1 MQLTNYKY
9 IKNQKPKYYDGKDN
23 RPPLYQQGSI
33 QVPTQNQLNGFS
45 FNAPQFLGEPKGTLT
60 WDNMPDKYYN
70 TKGIISFNPPSET
83 VGLRYQQNLLGPY
96 LPFDDKIQMPNSNQ
110 LTNSIAEPEH
120 LEANPDLKGRYLND
134 KDGGNNNTS
143 SWDPTSALMSTAN
156 FVGDVFSA
164 YNRPVANA
172 SELASQAG
180 TSYGNVGGIQ
190 YQRQNA
196 VDVDQAV
203 QNAKEQGNQGTMS
216 TAIGG
221 LSAGATIGSIGGP
234 LGAGIGAVVGGVGG
248 LLFGNNAKR
257 RAMKRAQ
264 RQAELAQRMA
274 VNTNIFNRAQAQSD
288 LMKQQYMQRYGNTQG
303 GILYANNGKD
313 IPMYNSGKDK
323 VWSPDGYVSGAHN
336 SYVGKGEVIANFNS
350 GKASVITKGKI
361 GVDNQKSSV
370 SENDDNV
377 ILGNDMDFITGKTFA
392 EQGRPYA
399 DRLHFINQ
407 SEKKVGRYGKLSSL
421 SKSTQDLY
429 NKQIGSTKQQLLDGL
444 KDISDRQAEQHNYE
458 NNMKQYAHFA
468 NGKSSAFYNKWL
480 PYMQMAVPS
489 ITGIADGISRYIN
502 ANKQNIENSDTYYRN
517 PYAQRALQGFA
528 GLRYDVDPELR
539 QYANQQAYNK
549 YAIDQQGGLTA
560 GQKYIAKNSL
570 YNDYMNNVAKLYA
583 NANNI
588 NNQYKAQYYDQ
599 LMKAGEAERS
609 ALTSARRYDA
619 DIYAKARAAQLNMAN
634 QARRDAL
641 ENLYRMDKRFADY
654 KMWKDTN
661 SIYEQDMSNK
671 KQDVQNNFE
680 IAKQNA
686 ESNERIARILNKSNN
701 VVANPTFAGFMP
713 YQPLASKLNFKYFG

>member
-9 IKNQKPKYYDGKDN
+9 IKNQKPKYDDGLDWNNWYKD
-23 RPPLYQQGSI
+23 
-33 QVPTQNQLNGFS
+33 
-45 FNAPQFLGEPKGTLT
+45 
-60 WDNMPDKYYN
+60 
-70 TKGIISFNPPSET
+70 TKGIISFNQPS
-83 VGLRYQQNLLGPY
+83 GNKYLRYNNVPGPEY
-96 LPFDDKIQMPNSNQ
+96 GIHDNIQTASSNQ
-110 LTNSIAEPEH
+110 LNNMINKPEH
-120 LEANPDLKGRYLND
+120 LEIKPGSEN
-134 KDGGNNNTS
+134 GGAAEGTSSTGS

-180 TSYGNVGGIQ
+180 TSYGNVGGVQ

-216 TAIGG
+216 TAMSG
-221 LSAGATIGSIGGP
+221 LSAGAAIGSIGGP
-234 LGAGIGAVVGGVGG
+234 LGAGIGAVVGGLGG
-248 LLFGNNAKR
+248 FLFGNSAKR
-257 RAMKRAQ
+257 RAMKRAR

-274 VNTNIFNRAQAQSD
+274 TNTNIFNRAQAQSD
-288 LMKQQYMQRYGNTQG
+288 LMGQQYMQKYGNTQG
-303 GILYANNGKD
+303 GILYANKGKD
-313 IPMYNSGKDK
+313 MPMYNSGKDK
-323 VWSPDGYVSGAHN
+323 VWSPDGYVSGLHN

-350 GKASVITKGKI
+350 GKASVITKGKV

-370 SENDDNV
+370 SENDNNV
-377 ILGNDMDFITGKTFA
+377 ILGNDVDFTTGRTFA

-399 DRLHFINQ
+399 DKLHFINQ
-407 SEKKVGRYGKLSSL
+407 SEKKVGKYGKLSSL
-421 SKSTQDLY
+421 SKSTQNLY
-429 NKQIGSTKQQLLDGL
+429 NKQISSTKQQLLDGL

-458 NNMKQYAHFA
+458 NDMRQYAHFA
-468 NGKSSAFYNKWL
+468 SGKWL
-480 PYMQMAVPS
+480 PYMQMAMPS
-489 ITGIADGISRYIN
+489 ITGIADGIGRYIS

-517 PYAQRALQGFA
+517 PYAQRALQGLA

-634 QARRDAL
+634 QARKDAL

-661 SIYEQDMSNK
+661 RIYEQDMTNK
-671 KQDVQNNFE
+671 KQDVQNSLN
-680 IAKQNA
+680 IARETA
-686 ESNERIARILNKSNN
+686 ASNERIARMMNNSNR
-701 VVANPTFAGFMP
+701 VVTSPMFYGFTP
-713 YQPLASKLNFKYFG
+713 NSLYNSLDFNYKKFKQ

>member
-9 IKNQKPKYYDGKDN
+9 IKNQKPKYEHGEDLWNKWYDD
-23 RPPLYQQGSI
+23 
-33 QVPTQNQLNGFS
+33 
-45 FNAPQFLGEPKGTLT
+45 
-60 WDNMPDKYYN
+60 
-70 TKGIISFNPPSET
+70 TKGIISFNQPS
-83 VGLRYQQNLLGPY
+83 GNKYLRYNNVPGPEY
-96 LPFDDKIQMPNSNQ
+96 GIHDNIQMPSSSQ
-110 LTNSIAEPEH
+110 LNGIVFNKPEH
-120 LEANPDLKGRYLND
+120 FEIKPGSENGGAAKGTSST
-134 KDGGNNNTS
+134 GS

-180 TSYGNVGGIQ
+180 TSYGNVGGVQ

-221 LSAGATIGSIGGP
+221 LSAGAAIGSIGGP
-234 LGAGIGAVVGGVGG
+234 LGAGIGAVVGGLGG
-248 LLFGNNAKR
+248 LLFGNSAKR

-274 VNTNIFNRAQAQSD
+274 TNTNIFNRAQAQSD
-288 LMKQQYMQRYGNTQG
+288 LMGQQYMQKYGNTQG
-303 GILYANNGKD
+303 GILYANKGKD
-313 IPMYNSGKDK
+313 MPMYNSGKDK
-323 VWSPDGYVSGAHN
+323 VWSPDGYVSGLHN

-350 GKASVITKGKI
+350 GKASVITKGKV

-370 SENDDNV
+370 SENDDNI
-377 ILGNDMDFITGKTFA
+377 ILGNDVDFTTGRTFA

-399 DRLHFINQ
+399 DKLHFINQ
-407 SEKKVGRYGKLSSL
+407 SEKKVGKYGKLSSL
-421 SKSTQDLY
+421 SKNTQNLY
-429 NKQIGSTKQQLLDGL
+429 KKQISSTKQQLLDGL

-458 NNMKQYAHFA
+458 NDMRQYAHFA
-468 NGKSSAFYNKWL
+468 SGKWL
-480 PYMQMAVPS
+480 PYMQMAMPS
-489 ITGIADGISRYIN
+489 ITGIADGIGRYIS

-517 PYAQRALQGFA
+517 PYAQRALQGLA

-609 ALTSARRYDA
+609 ALTAARRYDA

-634 QARRDAL
+634 QARKDAL

-661 SIYEQDMSNK
+661 RIYEQDMTNK
-671 KQDVQNNFE
+671 KQDVQNSLN
-680 IAKQNA
+680 IARETA
-686 ESNERIARILNKSNN
+686 ASNERIARMMNNSNR
-701 VVANPTFAGFMP
+701 VVTNPMFYGFTP
-713 YQPLASKLNFKYFG
+713 SSLYDSLNFNYFKKQ

>member
-9 IKNQKPKYYDGKDN
+9 IKNQKPKYGDGK
-23 RPPLYQQGSI
+23 
-33 QVPTQNQLNGFS
+33 
-45 FNAPQFLGEPKGTLT
+45 
-60 WDNMPDKYYN
+60 WDWNDWYDD
-70 TKGIISFNPPSET
+70 TKGIISFNQPGENKPLIYDN
-83 VGLRYQQNLLGPY
+83 VPGLEGVIRS
-96 LPFDDKIQMPNSNQ
+96 DIQTTSQNQ
-110 LTNSIAEPEH
+110 LNGLIINKPEH
-120 LEANPDLKGRYLND
+120 FETKPGSGNGGAAKGTSST
-134 KDGGNNNTS
+134 GS

-180 TSYGNVGGIQ
+180 TSYGNIGGVQ

-221 LSAGATIGSIGGP
+221 LSAGAAIGSIGGP
-234 LGAGIGAVVGGVGG
+234 LGAGIGAVVGGLGG
-248 LLFGNNAKR
+248 LLFGNSAKR

-274 VNTNIFNRAQAQSD
+274 TNTNIFNRAQAQSD
-288 LMKQQYMQRYGNTQG
+288 LMGQQYMQKYGNTQG
-303 GILYANNGKD
+303 GILYANKGKD
-313 IPMYNSGKDK
+313 MPMYNSGKDK
-323 VWSPDGYVSGAHN
+323 VWSPDGYVSGLHN

-350 GKASVITKGKI
+350 GKASVITKGKV

-370 SENDDNV
+370 SENDDNI
-377 ILGNDMDFITGKTFA
+377 ILGNDVDFTTGRTFA

-399 DRLHFINQ
+399 DKLHFINQ
-407 SEKKVGRYGKLSSL
+407 SEKKVGKYGKLSSL
-421 SKSTQDLY
+421 SKNTQNLY
-429 NKQIGSTKQQLLDGL
+429 KKQISSTKQQLLDGL

-458 NNMKQYAHFA
+458 NDMRQYAHFA
-468 NGKSSAFYNKWL
+468 SGKWL
-480 PYMQMAVPS
+480 PYMQMAMPS
-489 ITGIADGISRYIN
+489 ITGIADGIGRYIS

-517 PYAQRALQGFA
+517 PYAQRALQGLA

-609 ALTSARRYDA
+609 ALTAARRYDA

-634 QARRDAL
+634 QARKDAL

-661 SIYEQDMSNK
+661 RIYEQDMTNK
-671 KQDVQNNFE
+671 KQDVQNSLN
-680 IAKQNA
+680 IARETA
-686 ESNERIARILNKSNN
+686 ASNERIARMMNNSNR
-701 VVANPTFAGFMP
+701 VVTNPMFYRFAPNSLYNSLDFN
-713 YQPLASKLNFKYFG
+713 YKKFKQ

>member
-9 IKNQKPKYYDGKDN
+9 IKNQKPKYEHGEDLWNKWYDD
-23 RPPLYQQGSI
+23 
-33 QVPTQNQLNGFS
+33 
-45 FNAPQFLGEPKGTLT
+45 
-60 WDNMPDKYYN
+60 
-70 TKGIISFNPPSET
+70 TKGIISFNQPS
-83 VGLRYQQNLLGPY
+83 GNKYLRYNNVPGPEY
-96 LPFDDKIQMPNSNQ
+96 GIHDNIQMPSSSQ
-110 LTNSIAEPEH
+110 LNSIVFNKPEH
-120 LEANPDLKGRYLND
+120 FEIKPGSGNGGAAKGTSST
-134 KDGGNNNTS
+134 GS

-180 TSYGNVGGIQ
+180 TSYGNIGGVQ

-216 TAIGG
+216 TAISG
-221 LSAGATIGSIGGP
+221 LSAGAAIGSIGGP
-234 LGAGIGAVVGGVGG
+234 LGAGIGAVVGGLGG
-248 LLFGNNAKR
+248 FLFGNSAKR

-274 VNTNIFNRAQAQSD
+274 TNTNIFNRAQAQSD
-288 LMKQQYMQRYGNTQG
+288 LMGQQYMQKYGNTQG
-303 GILYANNGKD
+303 GILYANKGKD
-313 IPMYNSGKDK
+313 MPMYNSGKDK
-323 VWSPDGYVSGAHN
+323 VWSPDGYVSGLHN

-350 GKASVITKGKI
+350 GKASVITKGKV

-370 SENDDNV
+370 SENDDNI
-377 ILGNDMDFITGKTFA
+377 ILGNDVDFTTGRTFA

-399 DRLHFINQ
+399 DKLHFINQ
-407 SEKKVGRYGKLSSL
+407 SEKKVGKYGKLSSL
-421 SKSTQDLY
+421 SKNTQNLY
-429 NKQIGSTKQQLLDGL
+429 KKQISSTKQQLLDGL

-458 NNMKQYAHFA
+458 NDMRQYAHFA
-468 NGKSSAFYNKWL
+468 SGKWL
-480 PYMQMAVPS
+480 PYMQMAMPS
-489 ITGIADGISRYIN
+489 ITGIADGIGRYIS

-517 PYAQRALQGFA
+517 PYAQRALQGLA

-609 ALTSARRYDA
+609 ALTAARRYDA

-634 QARRDAL
+634 QARKDAL

-661 SIYEQDMSNK
+661 RIYEQDMTNK
-671 KQDVQNNFE
+671 KQDVQNSLN
-680 IAKQNA
+680 IARETA
-686 ESNERIARILNKSNN
+686 ASNERIARMMNNSNR
-701 VVANPTFAGFMP
+701 VVTNPMFYGFTPSSLMIR
-713 YQPLASKLNFKYFG
+713 

>member
-9 IKNQKPKYYDGKDN
+9 IKNQKPKYDNGEDN

-33 QVPTQNQLNGFS
+33 QVPTQNQLNGLS

-60 WDNMPDKYYN
+60 WDNMPSKYYN
-70 TKGIISFNPPSET
+70 TKGIISFNQPSGNK
-83 VGLRYQQNLLGPY
+83 GLRFEDVPGPEY
-96 LPFDDKIQMPNSNQ
+96 GIHDNIQMPSSSQ
-110 LTNSIAEPEH
+110 LNGIVFNKPEH
-120 LEANPDLKGRYLND
+120 FEIKPGSGNGGASKGTSST
-134 KDGGNNNTS
+134 GS

-180 TSYGNVGGIQ
+180 TSYGNIGGVQ

-221 LSAGATIGSIGGP
+221 LSAGAAIGSIGGP
-234 LGAGIGAVVGGVGG
+234 LGAGIGAVVGGLGG
-248 LLFGNNAKR
+248 LLFGNSAKR

-274 VNTNIFNRAQAQSD
+274 TNTNIFNRAQAQSD
-288 LMKQQYMQRYGNTQG
+288 LMGQQYMQKYRNTQG
-303 GILYANNGKD
+303 GILYANKGKD
-313 IPMYNSGKDK
+313 MPMYNSGKDK
-323 VWSPDGYVSGAHN
+323 VWSPDGYVSGLHN

-350 GKASVITKGKI
+350 GKASVITKGKV

-370 SENDDNV
+370 SENDDNI
-377 ILGNDMDFITGKTFA
+377 ILGNDVDFTTGRTFA

-399 DRLHFINQ
+399 DKLHFINQ
-407 SEKKVGRYGKLSSL
+407 SEKKVGKYGKLSSL
-421 SKSTQDLY
+421 SKNTQNLY
-429 NKQIGSTKQQLLDGL
+429 NKQISSTKQQLLDGL

-458 NNMKQYAHFA
+458 NDMRQYAHFA
-468 NGKSSAFYNKWL
+468 SGKWL
-480 PYMQMAVPS
+480 PYMQMAMPS
-489 ITGIADGISRYIN
+489 ITGIADGIGRYIS

-517 PYAQRALQGFA
+517 PYAQRALQGLA

-609 ALTSARRYDA
+609 ALTAARRYDA

-634 QARRDAL
+634 QARKDAL

-661 SIYEQDMSNK
+661 RIYEQDMTNK
-671 KQDVQNNFE
+671 KQDVQNSLN
-680 IAKQNA
+680 IARETA
-686 ESNERIARILNKSNN
+686 ASNERIARMMNNSNR
-701 VVANPTFAGFMP
+701 VVTNPMFYGFIP
-713 YQPLASKLNFKYFG
+713 NSLYNSLDFNYKKFKQ

>member
-9 IKNQKPKYYDGKDN
+9 IKNQKPKYGDGK
-23 RPPLYQQGSI
+23 
-33 QVPTQNQLNGFS
+33 
-45 FNAPQFLGEPKGTLT
+45 
-60 WDNMPDKYYN
+60 WDWNDWYDD
-70 TKGIISFNPPSET
+70 TKGIISFNQPGENKPLIYDN
-83 VGLRYQQNLLGPY
+83 VPGLEGVIRS
-96 LPFDDKIQMPNSNQ
+96 DIQTTSQNQ
-110 LTNSIAEPEH
+110 LNGLIINKPEH
-120 LEANPDLKGRYLND
+120 LEIKPGSGNGGAAKGTSST
-134 KDGGNNNTS
+134 GS

-180 TSYGNVGGIQ
+180 TSYGNVGGVQ

-216 TAIGG
+216 TAISG
-221 LSAGATIGSIGGP
+221 LSAGAAIGSIGGP
-234 LGAGIGAVVGGVGG
+234 LGAGIGAVVGGLGG
-248 LLFGNNAKR
+248 LLFGNSAKR

-274 VNTNIFNRAQAQSD
+274 TNTNIFNRAQAQSD
-288 LMKQQYMQRYGNTQG
+288 LMGQQYMQKYGNTQG
-303 GILYANNGKD
+303 GILYANKGKD
-313 IPMYNSGKDK
+313 MPMYNSGKDK
-323 VWSPDGYVSGAHN
+323 VWSPDGYVSGLHN

-350 GKASVITKGKI
+350 GKASVITKGKV

-370 SENDDNV
+370 SENDDNI
-377 ILGNDMDFITGKTFA
+377 ILGNDVDFTTGRTFA

-399 DRLHFINQ
+399 DKLHFINQ
-407 SEKKVGRYGKLSSL
+407 SEKKVGKYGKLSSL
-421 SKSTQDLY
+421 SKNTQNLY
-429 NKQIGSTKQQLLDGL
+429 NKQISSTKQQLLDGL

-458 NNMKQYAHFA
+458 NDMRQYAHFA
-468 NGKSSAFYNKWL
+468 SGKWL
-480 PYMQMAVPS
+480 PYMQMAMPS
-489 ITGIADGISRYIN
+489 ITGIADGIGRYIS

-517 PYAQRALQGFA
+517 PYAQRALQGLA

-609 ALTSARRYDA
+609 ALTAARRYDA

-634 QARRDAL
+634 QARKDTL

-661 SIYEQDMSNK
+661 RIYEQDMTNK
-671 KQDVQNNFE
+671 KQDVQNSLN
-680 IAKQNA
+680 IARETA
-686 ESNERIARILNKSNN
+686 ASNERIARMMNNSNR
-701 VVANPTFAGFMP
+701 VVTNPMFYGFTP
-713 YQPLASKLNFKYFG
+713 NSLYNSLDFNYKKFKQ

>member
-9 IKNQKPKYYDGKDN
+9 IKNQKPKYDDGLDWNNWYKD
-23 RPPLYQQGSI
+23 
-33 QVPTQNQLNGFS
+33 
-45 FNAPQFLGEPKGTLT
+45 
-60 WDNMPDKYYN
+60 
-70 TKGIISFNPPSET
+70 TKGIISFNQPS
-83 VGLRYQQNLLGPY
+83 GNKYLRYNNVPGPEY
-96 LPFDDKIQMPNSNQ
+96 GIHDNIQTASSNQ
-110 LTNSIAEPEH
+110 LNNMINKPEH
-120 LEANPDLKGRYLND
+120 FEIKPGSGNGGAAKGTSST
-134 KDGGNNNTS
+134 GS

-180 TSYGNVGGIQ
+180 TSYGNVGGVQ

-216 TAIGG
+216 TAISG
-221 LSAGATIGSIGGP
+221 LSAGAAIGSIGGP
-234 LGAGIGAVVGGVGG
+234 LGAGIGAVVGGLGG
-248 LLFGNNAKR
+248 LLFGNSAKR

-274 VNTNIFNRAQAQSD
+274 TNTNIFNRAQAQSD
-288 LMKQQYMQRYGNTQG
+288 LMGQQYMQKYGNTQG
-303 GILYANNGKD
+303 GILYANKGKD
-313 IPMYNSGKDK
+313 MPMYNSGKDK
-323 VWSPDGYVSGAHN
+323 VWSPDGYVSGLHN

-350 GKASVITKGKI
+350 GKASVITKGKV

-370 SENDDNV
+370 SENDDNI
-377 ILGNDMDFITGKTFA
+377 ILGNDVDFTTGRTFA

-399 DRLHFINQ
+399 DKLHFINQ
-407 SEKKVGRYGKLSSL
+407 SEKKVGKYGKLSSL
-421 SKSTQDLY
+421 SKNTQNLY
-429 NKQIGSTKQQLLDGL
+429 NKQISSTKQQLLDGL

-458 NNMKQYAHFA
+458 NDMRQYAHFA
-468 NGKSSAFYNKWL
+468 SGKWL
-480 PYMQMAVPS
+480 PYMQMAMPS
-489 ITGIADGISRYIN
+489 ITGIADGIGRYIS

-517 PYAQRALQGFA
+517 PYAQRALQGLA

-609 ALTSARRYDA
+609 ALTAARRYDA

-634 QARRDAL
+634 QARKDAL

-661 SIYEQDMSNK
+661 RIYEQDMTNK
-671 KQDVQNNFE
+671 KQDVQNSLN
-680 IAKQNA
+680 IARETA
-686 ESNERIARILNKSNN
+686 ASNERIARMMNNSNR
-701 VVANPTFAGFMP
+701 VVTNPMFYGFTP
-713 YQPLASKLNFKYFG
+713 NSLYNSLDFNYKKFKQ

>member
-9 IKNQKPKYYDGKDN
+9 IKNQKPKYEHGEDLWNKWYDD
-23 RPPLYQQGSI
+23 
-33 QVPTQNQLNGFS
+33 
-45 FNAPQFLGEPKGTLT
+45 
-60 WDNMPDKYYN
+60 
-70 TKGIISFNPPSET
+70 TKGIISFNQPS
-83 VGLRYQQNLLGPY
+83 GNKYLRYNNVPGPEY
-96 LPFDDKIQMPNSNQ
+96 GIHDNIQMPSSSQ
-110 LTNSIAEPEH
+110 LNSIVFNKPEH
-120 LEANPDLKGRYLND
+120 FEIKPGSGNGGAAKGTSST
-134 KDGGNNNTS
+134 GS

-180 TSYGNVGGIQ
+180 TSYGNVGGVQ

-221 LSAGATIGSIGGP
+221 LSAGAAIGSIGGP
-234 LGAGIGAVVGGVGG
+234 LGAGIGAVVGGLGG
-248 LLFGNNAKR
+248 LLFGNSAKR

-274 VNTNIFNRAQAQSD
+274 INTNIFNRAQAQSD
-288 LMKQQYMQRYGNTQG
+288 LMGQQYMQKYGNTQG
-303 GILYANNGKD
+303 GILYANKGKD
-313 IPMYNSGKDK
+313 MPMYNSGKDK
-323 VWSPDGYVSGAHN
+323 VWSPDGYVSGLHN

-350 GKASVITKGKI
+350 GKASVITKGKV

-370 SENDDNV
+370 SENDDNI
-377 ILGNDMDFITGKTFA
+377 ILGNDVDFTTGRTFA

-399 DRLHFINQ
+399 DKLHFINR
-407 SEKKVGRYGKLSSL
+407 SEKKVGKYGKLSSL
-421 SKSTQDLY
+421 SRNTQNLY
-429 NKQIGSTKQQLLDGL
+429 NKQISSTKQQLLDGL

-458 NNMKQYAHFA
+458 NDMRQYAHFA
-468 NGKSSAFYNKWL
+468 SGKWL
-480 PYMQMAVPS
+480 PYMQMAMPS
-489 ITGIADGISRYIN
+489 ITGIADGIGRYIS

-517 PYAQRALQGFA
+517 PYAQRALQGLA

-609 ALTSARRYDA
+609 ALTAARRYDA

-634 QARRDAL
+634 QARKDAL

-661 SIYEQDMSNK
+661 RIYEQDMTNK
-671 KQDVQNNFE
+671 KQDVQNSLN
-680 IAKQNA
+680 IARETA
-686 ESNERIARILNKSNN
+686 ASNERIARMMNNSNR
-701 VVANPTFAGFMP
+701 VVTNPMFYGFTP
-713 YQPLASKLNFKYFG
+713 SSLYDSLNFNYFKKQ

>member
-9 IKNQKPKYYDGKDN
+9 IKNQKPKYGDGK
-23 RPPLYQQGSI
+23 
-33 QVPTQNQLNGFS
+33 
-45 FNAPQFLGEPKGTLT
+45 
-60 WDNMPDKYYN
+60 WDWNDWYGD
-70 TKGIISFNPPSET
+70 TKGIISFNQSSGNKHLTSDNVP
-83 VGLRYQQNLLGPY
+83 GLEGVIRS
-96 LPFDDKIQMPNSNQ
+96 DIQTASPNQ
-110 LTNSIAEPEH
+110 LNNMINKPEH
-120 LEANPDLKGRYLND
+120 LQIKPGSENGGSSKGASST
-134 KDGGNNNTS
+134 GS

-156 FVGDVFSA
+156 FVGDVFNA

-180 TSYGNVGGIQ
+180 TSYGNVGGVQ

-216 TAIGG
+216 TAMSG
-221 LSAGATIGSIGGP
+221 LSAGAAIGSIGGP
-234 LGAGIGAVVGGVGG
+234 LGAGIGAVVGGLGG
-248 LLFGNNAKR
+248 LLFGNSAKR

-274 VNTNIFNRAQAQSD
+274 ANTNIFNRAQAQSD
-288 LMKQQYMQRYGNTQG
+288 LMGQQYMQKYGNTQG
-303 GILYANNGKD
+303 GILYANKGKD

-323 VWSPDGYVSGAHN
+323 VWSPDGYVPGAHN

-350 GKASVITKGKI
+350 GKASVITKGKV

-377 ILGNDMDFITGKTFA
+377 ILGNDVDYTTGRTFA

-399 DRLHFINQ
+399 DKLHFINQ
-407 SEKKVGRYGKLSSL
+407 SEKKVGKYGKLSSL
-421 SKSTQDLY
+421 SKSTRDLY
-429 NKQIGSTKQQLLDGL
+429 NKQIGSTKQQLLNGL
-444 KDISDRQAEQHNYE
+444 KDISNRQEEQHNYE
-458 NNMKQYAHFA
+458 NDMRQYAHFA
-468 NGKSSAFYNKWL
+468 NGKSAFYNKWL

-489 ITGIADGISRYIN
+489 ITGIADGIGRYIN

-517 PYAQRALQGFA
+517 PYAQRALQGLA

-570 YNDYMNNVAKLYA
+570 YNDYMNNIAKLYA

-634 QARRDAL
+634 QARKDTL

-661 SIYEQDMSNK
+661 RIYEQDMSNK
-671 KQDVQNNFE
+671 RQDLQNNFE

>member
-9 IKNQKPKYYDGKDN
+9 IKNQRPKYDDGLDWNNWYKD
-23 RPPLYQQGSI
+23 
-33 QVPTQNQLNGFS
+33 
-45 FNAPQFLGEPKGTLT
+45 
-60 WDNMPDKYYN
+60 
-70 TKGIISFNPPSET
+70 TKGIISFNQPS
-83 VGLRYQQNLLGPY
+83 GNKYLRYNNVPGPEY
-96 LPFDDKIQMPNSNQ
+96 GIHDNIQTASSNQ
-110 LTNSIAEPEH
+110 LNNMINKPEH
-120 LEANPDLKGRYLND
+120 FETKPGSGNGGAAKGTSST
-134 KDGGNNNTS
+134 GS

-180 TSYGNVGGIQ
+180 TSYGNIGGVQ

-221 LSAGATIGSIGGP
+221 LSAGAAIGSIGGP
-234 LGAGIGAVVGGVGG
+234 LGAGIGAVVGGLGG
-248 LLFGNNAKR
+248 LLFGNSAKR

-274 VNTNIFNRAQAQSD
+274 TNTNIFNRAQAQSD
-288 LMKQQYMQRYGNTQG
+288 LMGQQYMQKYGNTQG
-303 GILYANNGKD
+303 GILYANKGKD
-313 IPMYNSGKDK
+313 MPMYNSGKDK
-323 VWSPDGYVSGAHN
+323 VWSPDGYVSGLHN

-350 GKASVITKGKI
+350 GKASVITKGKV

-370 SENDDNV
+370 SENDDNI
-377 ILGNDMDFITGKTFA
+377 ILGNDVDFTTGRTFA

-399 DRLHFINQ
+399 DKLHFINQ
-407 SEKKVGRYGKLSSL
+407 SEKKVGKYGKLSSL
-421 SKSTQDLY
+421 SKNTQNLY
-429 NKQIGSTKQQLLDGL
+429 NKQISSTKQQLLDGL

-458 NNMKQYAHFA
+458 NDMRQYAHFA
-468 NGKSSAFYNKWL
+468 SGKWL
-480 PYMQMAVPS
+480 PYMQMAMPS
-489 ITGIADGISRYIN
+489 ITGIADGIGRYIS

-517 PYAQRALQGFA
+517 PYAQRALQGLA

-609 ALTSARRYDA
+609 ALTAARRYDA

-634 QARRDAL
+634 QARKDAL

-661 SIYEQDMSNK
+661 RIYEQDMTNK
-671 KQDVQNNFE
+671 KQDVQNSLN
-680 IAKQNA
+680 IARETA
-686 ESNERIARILNKSNN
+686 ASNERIARMMNNSNR
-701 VVANPTFAGFMP
+701 VVTNPMFYGFTP
-713 YQPLASKLNFKYFG
+713 NSLYNSLDFNYKKFKQ

>member
-9 IKNQKPKYYDGKDN
+9 IKNQKPKYGDGK
-23 RPPLYQQGSI
+23 
-33 QVPTQNQLNGFS
+33 
-45 FNAPQFLGEPKGTLT
+45 
-60 WDNMPDKYYN
+60 WDWNDWYDD
-70 TKGIISFNPPSET
+70 TKGIISFNQPSGNK
-83 VGLRYQQNLLGPY
+83 GLRFEDVPGPEY
-96 LPFDDKIQMPNSNQ
+96 GIHDNIQMPSSSQ
-110 LTNSIAEPEH
+110 LNGIVFNKPEH
-120 LEANPDLKGRYLND
+120 FEIKPGSGNGGTAKGTSST
-134 KDGGNNNTS
+134 GS

-180 TSYGNVGGIQ
+180 TSYGNVGGVQ

-216 TAIGG
+216 TAMSG
-221 LSAGATIGSIGGP
+221 LSAGAAIGSIGGP
-234 LGAGIGAVVGGVGG
+234 LGAGIGAVVGGLGG
-248 LLFGNNAKR
+248 FLFGNSAKR

-274 VNTNIFNRAQAQSD
+274 TNTNIFNRAQAQSD
-288 LMKQQYMQRYGNTQG
+288 LMRQRYMQKYGNTQG
-303 GILYANNGKD
+303 GILYANKGKD
-313 IPMYNSGKDK
+313 MPMYNSGKDK
-323 VWSPDGYVSGAHN
+323 VWSPDGYVSGLHN

-350 GKASVITKGKI
+350 GKASVITKGKV

-377 ILGNDMDFITGKTFA
+377 ILGNDVDFTTGRTFA

-399 DRLHFINQ
+399 DKLHFINQ
-407 SEKKVGRYGKLSSL
+407 SEKKVGKYGKLSSL
-421 SKSTQDLY
+421 SKNTQNLY
-429 NKQIGSTKQQLLDGL
+429 KKQISSTKQQLLDGL

-458 NNMKQYAHFA
+458 NDMRQYAHFA
-468 NGKSSAFYNKWL
+468 SGKWL
-480 PYMQMAVPS
+480 PYMQMAMPS
-489 ITGIADGISRYIN
+489 ITGIADGIGRYIS
-502 ANKQNIENSDTYYRN
+502 ANKQNIENGDTYYRN
-517 PYAQRALQGFA
+517 PYAQRALQGLA

-609 ALTSARRYDA
+609 ALTAARRYDA

-634 QARRDAL
+634 QARKDAL

-661 SIYEQDMSNK
+661 RIYEQDMTNK
-671 KQDVQNNFE
+671 KQDVQNSLN
-680 IAKQNA
+680 IARETA
-686 ESNERIARILNKSNN
+686 ASNERIARMMNNSNR
-701 VVANPTFAGFMP
+701 VVTNPMFYGFTP
-713 YQPLASKLNFKYFG
+713 NSLYNSLDFNYKKFKQ

>member
-9 IKNQKPKYYDGKDN
+9 IKNQKPKYEHGEDLWNKWYDD
-23 RPPLYQQGSI
+23 
-33 QVPTQNQLNGFS
+33 
-45 FNAPQFLGEPKGTLT
+45 
-60 WDNMPDKYYN
+60 
-70 TKGIISFNPPSET
+70 TKGIISFNQPS
-83 VGLRYQQNLLGPY
+83 GNKYLRYNNVPGPEY
-96 LPFDDKIQMPNSNQ
+96 GIHDNIQMPSSSQ
-110 LTNSIAEPEH
+110 LNGIVFNKPEH
-120 LEANPDLKGRYLND
+120 FEIKPGSGNGGTTKGTSST
-134 KDGGNNNTS
+134 GS

-180 TSYGNVGGIQ
+180 TSYGNIGGVQ

-221 LSAGATIGSIGGP
+221 LSAGAAIGSIGGP
-234 LGAGIGAVVGGVGG
+234 LGVGIGAVVGGLGG
-248 LLFGNNAKR
+248 LLFGNSAKR

-274 VNTNIFNRAQAQSD
+274 TNTNIFNRAQAQSD
-288 LMKQQYMQRYGNTQG
+288 LMGQQYMQKYGNTQG
-303 GILYANNGKD
+303 GILYANKGKD
-313 IPMYNSGKDK
+313 MPMYNSGKDK
-323 VWSPDGYVSGAHN
+323 VWSPDGYVSGLHN

-350 GKASVITKGKI
+350 GKASVITKGKV

-370 SENDDNV
+370 SENDDNI
-377 ILGNDMDFITGKTFA
+377 ILGNDVDFTTGRTFA

-399 DRLHFINQ
+399 DKLHFINQ
-407 SEKKVGRYGKLSSL
+407 SEKKVGKYGKLSSL
-421 SKSTQDLY
+421 SKNTQNLY
-429 NKQIGSTKQQLLDGL
+429 NKQISSTKQQLLDGL

-458 NNMKQYAHFA
+458 NDMRQYAHFA
-468 NGKSSAFYNKWL
+468 SGKWL
-480 PYMQMAVPS
+480 PYMQMAMPS
-489 ITGIADGISRYIN
+489 ITGIADGIGRYIS
-502 ANKQNIENSDTYYRN
+502 ANKQNIENGDTYYRN
-517 PYAQRALQGFA
+517 PYAQRALQGLA

-609 ALTSARRYDA
+609 ALTAARRYDA

-634 QARRDAL
+634 QARKDAL

-661 SIYEQDMSNK
+661 RIYEQDMTNK
-671 KQDVQNNFE
+671 KQDVQNSLN
-680 IAKQNA
+680 IARETA
-686 ESNERIARILNKSNN
+686 ASNERIARMMNNSNR
-701 VVANPTFAGFMP
+701 VVTNPMFYGFTP
-713 YQPLASKLNFKYFG
+713 SSLYDSLNFNYFKKQ

>member
-9 IKNQKPKYYDGKDN
+9 IKNQKPKYGDGK
-23 RPPLYQQGSI
+23 
-33 QVPTQNQLNGFS
+33 
-45 FNAPQFLGEPKGTLT
+45 
-60 WDNMPDKYYN
+60 WDWNDWYDD
-70 TKGIISFNPPSET
+70 TKGIISFNQPSGNK
-83 VGLRYQQNLLGPY
+83 GLRFEDVPGPEY
-96 LPFDDKIQMPNSNQ
+96 GIRDNIQMPSLSQ
-110 LTNSIAEPEH
+110 LNGIVFNKPEH
-120 LEANPDLKGRYLND
+120 FETKPGSGNGGAAKGTSST
-134 KDGGNNNTS
+134 GS

-180 TSYGNVGGIQ
+180 TSYGNIGGVQ

-221 LSAGATIGSIGGP
+221 LSAGAAIGSIGGP
-234 LGAGIGAVVGGVGG
+234 LGAGIGAVVGGLGG
-248 LLFGNNAKR
+248 LLFGNSAKR

-274 VNTNIFNRAQAQSD
+274 TNTNIFNRAQAQSD
-288 LMKQQYMQRYGNTQG
+288 LMGQQYMQKYGNTQG
-303 GILYANNGKD
+303 GILYANKGKD
-313 IPMYNSGKDK
+313 MPMYNSGKDK
-323 VWSPDGYVSGAHN
+323 VWSPDGYVSGLHN

-350 GKASVITKGKI
+350 GKASVITKGKV

-370 SENDDNV
+370 SENDDNI
-377 ILGNDMDFITGKTFA
+377 ILGNDVDFTTGRTFA

-399 DRLHFINQ
+399 DKLHFINQ
-407 SEKKVGRYGKLSSL
+407 SEKKVGKYGKLSSL
-421 SKSTQDLY
+421 SKNTQNLY
-429 NKQIGSTKQQLLDGL
+429 KKQISSTKQQLLDGL

-458 NNMKQYAHFA
+458 NDMRQYAHFA
-468 NGKSSAFYNKWL
+468 SGKWL
-480 PYMQMAVPS
+480 PYMQMAMPS
-489 ITGIADGISRYIN
+489 ITGIADGIGRYIS
-502 ANKQNIENSDTYYRN
+502 ANKQNIENGDTYYRN
-517 PYAQRALQGFA
+517 PYAQRALQGLA

-609 ALTSARRYDA
+609 ALTAARRYDA

-634 QARRDAL
+634 QARKDAL

-661 SIYEQDMSNK
+661 RIYEQDMTNK
-671 KQDVQNNFE
+671 KQDVQNSLN
-680 IAKQNA
+680 IARETA
-686 ESNERIARILNKSNN
+686 ASNERIARMMNNSNR
-701 VVANPTFAGFMP
+701 VVTNPMFYGFTP
-713 YQPLASKLNFKYFG
+713 SSLYDSLNFNYFKKQ

>member
-9 IKNQKPKYYDGKDN
+9 IKNQKPKYDNGEDLWNKWYDD
-23 RPPLYQQGSI
+23 
-33 QVPTQNQLNGFS
+33 
-45 FNAPQFLGEPKGTLT
+45 
-60 WDNMPDKYYN
+60 
-70 TKGIISFNPPSET
+70 TKGIISFNQPS
-83 VGLRYQQNLLGPY
+83 GNKYLRYNNVPGPEY
-96 LPFDDKIQMPNSNQ
+96 GIHDNIQMPSSSQ
-110 LTNSIAEPEH
+110 LNSIVFNKPEH
-120 LEANPDLKGRYLND
+120 FEIKPGSGNGGAAKGTSST
-134 KDGGNNNTS
+134 GS

-180 TSYGNVGGIQ
+180 TSYGNVGGVQ

-221 LSAGATIGSIGGP
+221 LSAGAAIGSIGGP
-234 LGAGIGAVVGGVGG
+234 LGAGIGAVVGGLGG
-248 LLFGNNAKR
+248 LLFGNSAKR

-274 VNTNIFNRAQAQSD
+274 TNTNIFNRAQAQSD
-288 LMKQQYMQRYGNTQG
+288 LMGQQYMQKYGNTQG
-303 GILYANNGKD
+303 GILYANKGKD
-313 IPMYNSGKDK
+313 MPMYNSGKDK
-323 VWSPDGYVSGAHN
+323 VWSPDGYVSGLHN

-350 GKASVITKGKI
+350 GKASVITKGKV

-370 SENDDNV
+370 SENDDNI
-377 ILGNDMDFITGKTFA
+377 ILGNDVDFTTGRTFA

-399 DRLHFINQ
+399 DKLHFINQ
-407 SEKKVGRYGKLSSL
+407 SEKKVGKYGKLSSL
-421 SKSTQDLY
+421 SKNTQNLY
-429 NKQIGSTKQQLLDGL
+429 NKQISSTKQQLLDGL

-458 NNMKQYAHFA
+458 NDMRQYAHFA
-468 NGKSSAFYNKWL
+468 SGKWL
-480 PYMQMAVPS
+480 PYMQMAMPS
-489 ITGIADGISRYIN
+489 ITGIADGIGRYIS

-517 PYAQRALQGFA
+517 PYAQRALQGLA

-609 ALTSARRYDA
+609 ALTAARRYDA

-634 QARRDAL
+634 QARKDAL

-661 SIYEQDMSNK
+661 RIYEQDMTNK
-671 KQDVQNNFE
+671 KQDVQNSLN
-680 IAKQNA
+680 IARETA
-686 ESNERIARILNKSNN
+686 ASNERIARMMNNSNR
-701 VVANPTFAGFMP
+701 VVTNPMFYGFTP
-713 YQPLASKLNFKYFG
+713 SSLYDSLNFNYFKKQ

>member
-9 IKNQKPKYYDGKDN
+9 IKNQKPKYEHGEDLWNKWYDD
-23 RPPLYQQGSI
+23 
-33 QVPTQNQLNGFS
+33 
-45 FNAPQFLGEPKGTLT
+45 
-60 WDNMPDKYYN
+60 
-70 TKGIISFNPPSET
+70 TKGIISFNQPS
-83 VGLRYQQNLLGPY
+83 GNKYLRYNNVPGPEY
-96 LPFDDKIQMPNSNQ
+96 GIHDNIQMPSSSQ
-110 LTNSIAEPEH
+110 LNGIVFNKPEH
-120 LEANPDLKGRYLND
+120 FEIKPGSGNGGAAKGTSST
-134 KDGGNNNTS
+134 GS

-180 TSYGNVGGIQ
+180 TSYGNIGGVQ

-216 TAIGG
+216 TAISG
-221 LSAGATIGSIGGP
+221 LSAGAAIGSIGGP
-234 LGAGIGAVVGGVGG
+234 LGAGIGAVVGGLGG
-248 LLFGNNAKR
+248 LLFGNSAKR

-274 VNTNIFNRAQAQSD
+274 TNTNIFNRAQAQSD
-288 LMKQQYMQRYGNTQG
+288 LMGQQYMQKYGNTQG
-303 GILYANNGKD
+303 GILYANKGKD
-313 IPMYNSGKDK
+313 MPMYNSGKDK
-323 VWSPDGYVSGAHN
+323 VWSPDGYVSGLHN

-350 GKASVITKGKI
+350 GKASVITKGKV

-370 SENDDNV
+370 SENDDNI
-377 ILGNDMDFITGKTFA
+377 ILGNDVDFTTGRTFA

-399 DRLHFINQ
+399 DKLHFINQ
-407 SEKKVGRYGKLSSL
+407 SEKKVGKYGKLSSL
-421 SKSTQDLY
+421 SKNTQNLY
-429 NKQIGSTKQQLLDGL
+429 NKQISSTKQQLLDGL

-458 NNMKQYAHFA
+458 NDMRQYAHFA
-468 NGKSSAFYNKWL
+468 SGKWL
-480 PYMQMAVPS
+480 PYMQMAMPS
-489 ITGIADGISRYIN
+489 ITGIADGIGRYIS

-517 PYAQRALQGFA
+517 PYAQRALQGLA
-528 GLRYDVDPELR
+528 GLRYDVDSELR

-609 ALTSARRYDA
+609 ALTAARRYDA

-634 QARRDAL
+634 QARKDAL

-661 SIYEQDMSNK
+661 RIYEQDMTNK
-671 KQDVQNNFE
+671 KQDVQNSLN
-680 IAKQNA
+680 IARETA
-686 ESNERIARILNKSNN
+686 ASNERIARMMNNSNR
-701 VVANPTFAGFMP
+701 VVTNPMFYGFTP
-713 YQPLASKLNFKYFG
+713 SSLYDSLNFNYFKKQ

>member
-9 IKNQKPKYYDGKDN
+9 IKNQKPKYEHGEDLWNKWYDD
-23 RPPLYQQGSI
+23 
-33 QVPTQNQLNGFS
+33 
-45 FNAPQFLGEPKGTLT
+45 
-60 WDNMPDKYYN
+60 
-70 TKGIISFNPPSET
+70 TKGIISFNQPS
-83 VGLRYQQNLLGPY
+83 GNKYLRYNNVPGPEY
-96 LPFDDKIQMPNSNQ
+96 GIHDNIQMPSSSQ
-110 LTNSIAEPEH
+110 LNSIVFNKPEH
-120 LEANPDLKGRYLND
+120 FETKPGSGNGGAAKGTSST
-134 KDGGNNNTS
+134 GS

-180 TSYGNVGGIQ
+180 TSYGNVGGVQ

-216 TAIGG
+216 TAISG
-221 LSAGATIGSIGGP
+221 LSAGAAIGSIGGP
-234 LGAGIGAVVGGVGG
+234 LGAGIGAVVGGLGG
-248 LLFGNNAKR
+248 LLFGNSAKR

-274 VNTNIFNRAQAQSD
+274 TNTNIFNRAQAQSD
-288 LMKQQYMQRYGNTQG
+288 LMGQQYMQKYGNTQG
-303 GILYANNGKD
+303 GILYANKGKD
-313 IPMYNSGKDK
+313 MPMYNSGKDK
-323 VWSPDGYVSGAHN
+323 VWSPDGYVSGLHN

-350 GKASVITKGKI
+350 GKASVITKGKV

-370 SENDDNV
+370 SENDDNI
-377 ILGNDMDFITGKTFA
+377 ILGNDVDFTTGRTFA

-399 DRLHFINQ
+399 DKLHFINQ
-407 SEKKVGRYGKLSSL
+407 SEKKVGKYGKLSSL
-421 SKSTQDLY
+421 SKNTQNLY
-429 NKQIGSTKQQLLDGL
+429 KKQISSTKQQLLDGL

-458 NNMKQYAHFA
+458 NDMRQYAHFA
-468 NGKSSAFYNKWL
+468 SGKWL
-480 PYMQMAVPS
+480 PYMQMAMPS
-489 ITGIADGISRYIN
+489 ITGIADGIGRYIS

-517 PYAQRALQGFA
+517 PYAQRALQGLA
-528 GLRYDVDPELR
+528 GLRYDVDSELR

-609 ALTSARRYDA
+609 ALTAARRYDA

-634 QARRDAL
+634 QARKDAL

-661 SIYEQDMSNK
+661 RIYEQDMTNK
-671 KQDVQNNFE
+671 KQDVQNSLN
-680 IAKQNA
+680 IARETTA
-686 ESNERIARILNKSNN
+686 SNERIARMMNNSNR
-701 VVANPTFAGFMP
+701 VVTNPMFYGFTP
-713 YQPLASKLNFKYFG
+713 NSLYNSLDFNYKKFKQ

>member
-9 IKNQKPKYYDGKDN
+9 IKNQKPKYDNGEDN

-33 QVPTQNQLNGFS
+33 QVPTQNQLNGIV
-45 FNAPQFLGEPKGTLT
+45 FNKPEHFETKPGSGNGGAAKGTSST
-60 WDNMPDKYYN
+60 
-70 TKGIISFNPPSET
+70 G
-83 VGLRYQQNLLGPY
+83 
-96 LPFDDKIQMPNSNQ
+96 
-110 LTNSIAEPEH
+110 
-120 LEANPDLKGRYLND
+120 
-134 KDGGNNNTS
+134 S

-180 TSYGNVGGIQ
+180 TSYGNIGGVQ

-221 LSAGATIGSIGGP
+221 LSAGAAIGSIGGP
-234 LGAGIGAVVGGVGG
+234 LGAGIGAVVGGLGG
-248 LLFGNNAKR
+248 LLFGNSAKR

-274 VNTNIFNRAQAQSD
+274 TNTNIFNRAQAQSD
-288 LMKQQYMQRYGNTQG
+288 LIGQQYMQKYGNTQG
-303 GILYANNGKD
+303 GILYANKGKD
-313 IPMYNSGKDK
+313 MPMYNSGKDK
-323 VWSPDGYVSGAHN
+323 VWSPDGYVSGLHN

-350 GKASVITKGKI
+350 GKASVITKGKV

-370 SENDDNV
+370 SENDDNI
-377 ILGNDMDFITGKTFA
+377 ILGNDVDFTTGRTFA

-399 DRLHFINQ
+399 DKLHFINQ
-407 SEKKVGRYGKLSSL
+407 SEKKVGKYGKLSSL
-421 SKSTQDLY
+421 SKNTQNLY
-429 NKQIGSTKQQLLDGL
+429 KKQISSTKQQLLDGL

-458 NNMKQYAHFA
+458 NDMRQYAHFA
-468 NGKSSAFYNKWL
+468 SGKWL
-480 PYMQMAVPS
+480 PYMQMAMPS
-489 ITGIADGISRYIN
+489 ITGIADGIGRYIS

-517 PYAQRALQGFA
+517 PYAQRALQGLA
-528 GLRYDVDPELR
+528 GLRYDVDSELR

-609 ALTSARRYDA
+609 ALTAARRYDA

-634 QARRDAL
+634 QARKDTL

-661 SIYEQDMSNK
+661 RIYEQDMTNK
-671 KQDVQNNFE
+671 KQDVQNSLN
-680 IAKQNA
+680 IARETA
-686 ESNERIARILNKSNN
+686 ASNERIARMMNNSNR
-701 VVANPTFAGFMP
+701 VVTNPMFYGFTP
-713 YQPLASKLNFKYFG
+713 NSLYNSLDFNYKKFKQ

>member
-9 IKNQKPKYYDGKDN
+9 IKNQKPKYEHGEDLWNKWYDD
-23 RPPLYQQGSI
+23 
-33 QVPTQNQLNGFS
+33 
-45 FNAPQFLGEPKGTLT
+45 
-60 WDNMPDKYYN
+60 
-70 TKGIISFNPPSET
+70 TKGIISFNQPS
-83 VGLRYQQNLLGPY
+83 GNKYLRYNNVPGPEY
-96 LPFDDKIQMPNSNQ
+96 GIHDNIQMPSSSQ
-110 LTNSIAEPEH
+110 LNSIVFNKPEH
-120 LEANPDLKGRYLND
+120 FEIKPGSGNGGAAKGTSST
-134 KDGGNNNTS
+134 GS

-180 TSYGNVGGIQ
+180 TSYGNVGGVQ

-221 LSAGATIGSIGGP
+221 LSAGAAIGSIGGP
-234 LGAGIGAVVGGVGG
+234 LGVGIGAVVGGLGG
-248 LLFGNNAKR
+248 LLFGNSAKL

-264 RQAELAQRMA
+264 RQAELAQRMSI
-274 VNTNIFNRAQAQSD
+274 NTNIFNRAQAQSD
-288 LMKQQYMQRYGNTQG
+288 LMGQQYMQKYGNTQG
-303 GILYANNGKD
+303 GILYANKGKD
-313 IPMYNSGKDK
+313 MPMYNSGKDK
-323 VWSPDGYVSGAHN
+323 VWSPDGYVSGLHN

-350 GKASVITKGKI
+350 GKASVITKGKV

-377 ILGNDMDFITGKTFA
+377 ILGNDVDFTTGRTFA

-399 DRLHFINQ
+399 DKLHFINQ
-407 SEKKVGRYGKLSSL
+407 SEKKVGKYGKLSSL
-421 SKSTQDLY
+421 SKNTQNLY
-429 NKQIGSTKQQLLDGL
+429 NKQISSTKQQLLDGL

-458 NNMKQYAHFA
+458 NDMRQYAHFA
-468 NGKSSAFYNKWL
+468 SGKWL
-480 PYMQMAVPS
+480 PYMQMAMPS
-489 ITGIADGISRYIN
+489 ITGIADGIGRYIS

-517 PYAQRALQGFA
+517 PYAQRALQGLA

-609 ALTSARRYDA
+609 ALTAARRYDA

-634 QARRDAL
+634 QARKDAL

-661 SIYEQDMSNK
+661 RIYEQDMTNK
-671 KQDVQNNFE
+671 KQDVQNSLN
-680 IAKQNA
+680 IARETA
-686 ESNERIARILNKSNN
+686 ASNERIARMMNNSNR
-701 VVANPTFAGFMP
+701 VVTNPMFYGFTP
-713 YQPLASKLNFKYFG
+713 NSLYNSLDFNYKKFKQ

>member
-9 IKNQKPKYYDGKDN
+9 IKNQKPKYDDGLDWNNWYKD
-23 RPPLYQQGSI
+23 
-33 QVPTQNQLNGFS
+33 
-45 FNAPQFLGEPKGTLT
+45 
-60 WDNMPDKYYN
+60 
-70 TKGIISFNPPSET
+70 TKGIISFNQPS
-83 VGLRYQQNLLGPY
+83 GNKYLRYNNVPGPEY
-96 LPFDDKIQMPNSNQ
+96 GIHDNIQTASSNQ
-110 LTNSIAEPEH
+110 LNNMINKPEH
-120 LEANPDLKGRYLND
+120 FEIKPGSGNGGVAKGTSST
-134 KDGGNNNTS
+134 GS

-180 TSYGNVGGIQ
+180 TSYGNVGGVQ

-221 LSAGATIGSIGGP
+221 LSAGAAIGSIGGP
-234 LGAGIGAVVGGVGG
+234 LGAGIGAVVGGLGG
-248 LLFGNNAKR
+248 LLFGNSAKR

-274 VNTNIFNRAQAQSD
+274 TNTNIFNRAQAQSD
-288 LMKQQYMQRYGNTQG
+288 LMGQQYMQKYGNTQG
-303 GILYANNGKD
+303 GILYANKGKD
-313 IPMYNSGKDK
+313 MPMYNSGKDK
-323 VWSPDGYVSGAHN
+323 VWSPDGYVSGLHN

-350 GKASVITKGKI
+350 GKASVITKGKV

-370 SENDDNV
+370 SENDDNI
-377 ILGNDMDFITGKTFA
+377 ILGNDVDFTTGRTFA

-399 DRLHFINQ
+399 DKLHFINQ
-407 SEKKVGRYGKLSSL
+407 SEKKVGKYGKLSSL
-421 SKSTQDLY
+421 SKNTQNLY
-429 NKQIGSTKQQLLDGL
+429 NKQISSTKQQLLDGL

-458 NNMKQYAHFA
+458 NDMRQYAHFA
-468 NGKSSAFYNKWL
+468 SGKWL
-480 PYMQMAVPS
+480 PYMQMAMPS
-489 ITGIADGISRYIN
+489 ITGIADGIGRYIS

-517 PYAQRALQGFA
+517 PYAQRALQGLA
-528 GLRYDVDPELR
+528 GLRYDVDSELR

-609 ALTSARRYDA
+609 ALTAARRYDA

-634 QARRDAL
+634 QARKDAL

-661 SIYEQDMSNK
+661 RIYEQDMTNK
-671 KQDVQNNFE
+671 KQDVQNSLN
-680 IAKQNA
+680 IARETA
-686 ESNERIARILNKSNN
+686 ASNERIARMMNNSNR
-701 VVANPTFAGFMP
+701 VVTNPMFYGFIP
-713 YQPLASKLNFKYFG
+713 NSLYNSLDFNYKKFKQ

>member
-9 IKNQKPKYYDGKDN
+9 IKNQKPKYDNGEDN

-33 QVPTQNQLNGFS
+33 QVPTQNQLNGLS

-60 WDNMPDKYYN
+60 WDNMPSKYYN
-70 TKGIISFNPPSET
+70 TKGIISFNQPSGNK
-83 VGLRYQQNLLGPY
+83 GLRFEDVPGPEY
-96 LPFDDKIQMPNSNQ
+96 GIRDNIQMPSSGQ
-110 LTNSIAEPEH
+110 LNGIVFNKPEH
-120 LEANPDLKGRYLND
+120 FEIKPGSGNGGAAKGTSST
-134 KDGGNNNTS
+134 GS

-180 TSYGNVGGIQ
+180 TSYGNVGGVQ

-203 QNAKEQGNQGTMS
+203 QNAKEQGNQGIMS

-221 LSAGATIGSIGGP
+221 LSAGAAIGSIGGP
-234 LGAGIGAVVGGVGG
+234 LGVGIGAVVGGLGG
-248 LLFGNNAKR
+248 LLFGNSAKR
-257 RAMKRAQ
+257 GAMKRAQ
-264 RQAELAQRMA
+264 RQAELAQRMSI
-274 VNTNIFNRAQAQSD
+274 NTNIFNRAQAQSD
-288 LMKQQYMQRYGNTQG
+288 LMGQQYMQKYGNTQG
-303 GILYANNGKD
+303 GILYANKGKD
-313 IPMYNSGKDK
+313 MPMYNSGKDK
-323 VWSPDGYVSGAHN
+323 VWSPDGYVSGLHN

-350 GKASVITKGKI
+350 GKASVITKGKV

-370 SENDDNV
+370 SENDDNI
-377 ILGNDMDFITGKTFA
+377 ILGNDVDFTTGRTFA

-399 DRLHFINQ
+399 DKLHFINQ
-407 SEKKVGRYGKLSSL
+407 SEKKVGKYGKLSSL
-421 SKSTQDLY
+421 SKNTQNLY
-429 NKQIGSTKQQLLDGL
+429 NKQISSTKQQLLDGL

-458 NNMKQYAHFA
+458 NDMRQYAHFA
-468 NGKSSAFYNKWL
+468 SGKWL
-480 PYMQMAVPS
+480 PYMQMAMPS
-489 ITGIADGISRYIN
+489 ITGIADGIGRYIS

-517 PYAQRALQGFA
+517 PYAQRALQGLA
-528 GLRYDVDPELR
+528 GLRYDIDPELR

-570 YNDYMNNVAKLYA
+570 YNDYINNVAKLYA

-609 ALTSARRYDA
+609 ALTAARRYDA

-634 QARRDAL
+634 QARKDTL

-661 SIYEQDMSNK
+661 RIYEQDMTNK
-671 KQDVQNNFE
+671 KQDVQNSLN
-680 IAKQNA
+680 IARETA
-686 ESNERIARILNKSNN
+686 ASNERIARMMNNSNR
-701 VVANPTFAGFMP
+701 VVTNPMFYGFTP
-713 YQPLASKLNFKYFG
+713 NSLYNSLDFNYKKFKQ

>member
-9 IKNQKPKYYDGKDN
+9 IKNQKPKYDDGLDWNNWYKD
-23 RPPLYQQGSI
+23 
-33 QVPTQNQLNGFS
+33 
-45 FNAPQFLGEPKGTLT
+45 
-60 WDNMPDKYYN
+60 
-70 TKGIISFNPPSET
+70 TKGIISFNQPS
-83 VGLRYQQNLLGPY
+83 GNKYLRYNNVPGPEY
-96 LPFDDKIQMPNSNQ
+96 GIHDNIQTASSNQ
-110 LTNSIAEPEH
+110 LNNMINKPEH
-120 LEANPDLKGRYLND
+120 LEIKPGSEN
-134 KDGGNNNTS
+134 GGAAEGTSSTGS

-180 TSYGNVGGIQ
+180 TSYGNVGGVQ

-216 TAIGG
+216 TAMSG
-221 LSAGATIGSIGGP
+221 LSAGAAIGSIGGP
-234 LGAGIGAVVGGVGG
+234 LGAGIGAVVGGLGG
-248 LLFGNNAKR
+248 FLFGNSAKR
-257 RAMKRAQ
+257 RAMKRAR

-274 VNTNIFNRAQAQSD
+274 TNTNIFNRAQAQSD
-288 LMKQQYMQRYGNTQG
+288 LMGQQYMQKYGNTQG
-303 GILYANNGKD
+303 GILYANKGKD
-313 IPMYNSGKDK
+313 MPTYNSGKDK
-323 VWSPDGYVSGAHN
+323 VWSPDGYVSGLHN

-350 GKASVITKGKI
+350 GKASVITKGKV

-370 SENDDNV
+370 SENDNNV
-377 ILGNDMDFITGKTFA
+377 ILGNDVDFTTGRTFA

-399 DRLHFINQ
+399 DKLHFINQ
-407 SEKKVGRYGKLSSL
+407 SEKKVGKYGKLSSL
-421 SKSTQDLY
+421 SKSTQNLY
-429 NKQIGSTKQQLLDGL
+429 NKQISSTKQQLLDGL

-458 NNMKQYAHFA
+458 NDMRQYAHFA
-468 NGKSSAFYNKWL
+468 SGKWL
-480 PYMQMAVPS
+480 PYMQMAMPS
-489 ITGIADGISRYIN
+489 ITGIADGIGRYIS

-517 PYAQRALQGFA
+517 PYAQRALQGLA

-634 QARRDAL
+634 QARKDAL

-661 SIYEQDMSNK
+661 RIYEQDMTNK
-671 KQDVQNNFE
+671 KQDVQNSLN
-680 IAKQNA
+680 IARETA
-686 ESNERIARILNKSNN
+686 ASNERIARMMNNSNR
-701 VVANPTFAGFMP
+701 VVTSPMFYGFTP
-713 YQPLASKLNFKYFG
+713 NSLYNSLDFNYKKFKQ

>member
-9 IKNQKPKYYDGKDN
+9 IKNQRPKYDDGLDWNNWYKD
-23 RPPLYQQGSI
+23 
-33 QVPTQNQLNGFS
+33 
-45 FNAPQFLGEPKGTLT
+45 
-60 WDNMPDKYYN
+60 
-70 TKGIISFNPPSET
+70 TKGIISFNQPS
-83 VGLRYQQNLLGPY
+83 GNKYLRYNNVPGPEY
-96 LPFDDKIQMPNSNQ
+96 GIHDNIQTASSSQ
-110 LTNSIAEPEH
+110 LNNMINKPEH
-120 LEANPDLKGRYLND
+120 LEIKSGSGNGGAAKGTSST
-134 KDGGNNNTS
+134 GS

-180 TSYGNVGGIQ
+180 TSYGNVGGVQ

-216 TAIGG
+216 TAISG
-221 LSAGATIGSIGGP
+221 LSAGAAIGSIGGP
-234 LGAGIGAVVGGVGG
+234 LGAGIGAVVGGLGG
-248 LLFGNNAKR
+248 LLFGNSAKR

-274 VNTNIFNRAQAQSD
+274 TNTNIFNRAQAQSD
-288 LMKQQYMQRYGNTQG
+288 LMRQQYMQKYGNTQG
-303 GILYANNGKD
+303 GILYANKGKD
-313 IPMYNSGKDK
+313 MPMYNSGKDK
-323 VWSPDGYVSGAHN
+323 VWSPDGYVSGLHN

-350 GKASVITKGKI
+350 GKASVITKGKV

-370 SENDDNV
+370 SENDDNI
-377 ILGNDMDFITGKTFA
+377 ILGNDVDFTTGRTFA

-399 DRLHFINQ
+399 DKLHFINQ
-407 SEKKVGRYGKLSSL
+407 SEKKVGKYGKLSSL
-421 SKSTQDLY
+421 SKNTQNLY
-429 NKQIGSTKQQLLDGL
+429 NKQISSTKQQLLDGL

-458 NNMKQYAHFA
+458 NDMRQYAHFA
-468 NGKSSAFYNKWL
+468 SGKWL
-480 PYMQMAVPS
+480 PYMQMAMPS
-489 ITGIADGISRYIN
+489 ITGIADGIGRYIS

-517 PYAQRALQGFA
+517 PYAQRALQGLA

-609 ALTSARRYDA
+609 ALTAARRYDA

-634 QARRDAL
+634 QARKDAL

-661 SIYEQDMSNK
+661 RIYEQDMTNK
-671 KQDVQNNFE
+671 KQDVQNSLN
-680 IAKQNA
+680 IARETA
-686 ESNERIARILNKSNN
+686 ASNERIARMMNNSNR
-701 VVANPTFAGFMP
+701 VVTNPMFYGFTP
-713 YQPLASKLNFKYFG
+713 SSLYDSLNFNYFKKQ

>member
-9 IKNQKPKYYDGKDN
+9 IKNQKPKYGDGK
-23 RPPLYQQGSI
+23 
-33 QVPTQNQLNGFS
+33 
-45 FNAPQFLGEPKGTLT
+45 
-60 WDNMPDKYYN
+60 WDRNDWCDD
-70 TKGIISFNPPSET
+70 TKGIISFNQLSGNKHLTSGNVPGLEGVIRSDIQT
-83 VGLRYQQNLLGPY
+83 VSP
-96 LPFDDKIQMPNSNQ
+96 NQ
-110 LTNSIAEPEH
+110 LNNMINKPEH
-120 LEANPDLKGRYLND
+120 LQIKPGSENGGSSKGTSST
-134 KDGGNNNTS
+134 GS

-156 FVGDVFSA
+156 FVGDVFNA

-180 TSYGNVGGIQ
+180 TSYGNVGGVQ

-196 VDVDQAV
+196 VGVDQAV

-221 LSAGATIGSIGGP
+221 LSAGAAIGSIGGP
-234 LGAGIGAVVGGVGG
+234 LGAGIGAVVGGLGG
-248 LLFGNNAKR
+248 LLFGNSAKR

-274 VNTNIFNRAQAQSD
+274 TNTNIFNRAQAQSD
-288 LMKQQYMQRYGNTQG
+288 LMGQQYMQKYGNTQG
-303 GILYANNGKD
+303 GILYANKGKD

-323 VWSPDGYVSGAHN
+323 VWSPDGYVPGAHN
-336 SYVGKGEVIANFNS
+336 SYVGKGEVIANFND
-350 GKASVITKGKI
+350 GKASVITKGKV

-377 ILGNDMDFITGKTFA
+377 ILGNDVDYTTGRTFA

-399 DRLHFINQ
+399 DKLHFINQ
-407 SEKKVGRYGKLSSL
+407 SEKKVGKYGKLSSL

-444 KDISDRQAEQHNYE
+444 KDISNRQEEQHNYE
-458 NNMKQYAHFA
+458 NNMKQYAHFTD
-468 NGKSSAFYNKWL
+468 GKSAFYNKWL
-480 PYMQMAVPS
+480 PYMQMAAPS
-489 ITGIADGISRYIN
+489 ITGIADGIGRYIN

-517 PYAQRALQGFA
+517 PYAQRALQGLA

-609 ALTSARRYDA
+609 ALTAARRYDA

-634 QARRDAL
+634 QARKDAL

-661 SIYEQDMSNK
+661 RIYEQDIANK
-671 KQDVQNNFE
+671 KQDVQNSFNV
-680 IAKQNA
+680 AKETA
-686 ESNERIARILNKSNN
+686 ASNERIARMMNNSNR
-701 VVANPTFAGFMP
+701 VIMNPMFYGFTP
-713 YQPLASKLNFKYFG
+713 NSLYDSLNFKYFKKQ

>member
-9 IKNQKPKYYDGKDN
+9 IKNQKPKYDNGEDN

-33 QVPTQNQLNGFS
+33 QVPTQNQLNGLS

-60 WDNMPDKYYN
+60 WDNMPSKYYN
-70 TKGIISFNPPSET
+70 TKGIISFNQPSGNK
-83 VGLRYQQNLLGPY
+83 GLRFEDVPGPEY
-96 LPFDDKIQMPNSNQ
+96 GIRDNIQMPSSSQ
-110 LTNSIAEPEH
+110 LNGIVFNKPEH
-120 LEANPDLKGRYLND
+120 FETKPGSGNGGAAKGTSST
-134 KDGGNNNTS
+134 GS

-180 TSYGNVGGIQ
+180 TSYGNVGGVQ

-221 LSAGATIGSIGGP
+221 LSAGAAIGSIGGP
-234 LGAGIGAVVGGVGG
+234 LGVGIGAVVGGLGG
-248 LLFGNNAKR
+248 LLFGNSAKR

-274 VNTNIFNRAQAQSD
+274 TNTNIFNRAQAQSD
-288 LMKQQYMQRYGNTQG
+288 LMGQQYMQKYGNTQG
-303 GILYANNGKD
+303 GILYANKGKD
-313 IPMYNSGKDK
+313 MPMYNSGKDK
-323 VWSPDGYVSGAHN
+323 VWSPDGYVSGLHN

-350 GKASVITKGKI
+350 GKASVITKGKV

-370 SENDDNV
+370 SENDDNI
-377 ILGNDMDFITGKTFA
+377 ILGNDVDFTTGRTFA

-399 DRLHFINQ
+399 DKLHFINQ
-407 SEKKVGRYGKLSSL
+407 SEKKVGKYGKLSSL
-421 SKSTQDLY
+421 SKNTQNLY
-429 NKQIGSTKQQLLDGL
+429 NKQISSTKQQLLDGL

-458 NNMKQYAHFA
+458 NDMRQYAHFA
-468 NGKSSAFYNKWL
+468 SGKWL
-480 PYMQMAVPS
+480 PYMQMAMPS
-489 ITGIADGISRYIN
+489 ITGIADGIGRYIS

-517 PYAQRALQGFA
+517 PYAQRALQGLA

-609 ALTSARRYDA
+609 ALTAARRYDA

-634 QARRDAL
+634 QARKDTL

-661 SIYEQDMSNK
+661 RIYEQDMTNK
-671 KQDVQNNFE
+671 KQDVQNSLN
-680 IAKQNA
+680 IARETA
-686 ESNERIARILNKSNN
+686 ASNERIARMMNNSNR
-701 VVANPTFAGFMP
+701 VVTNPMFYGFTP
-713 YQPLASKLNFKYFG
+713 SSLYDSLNFNYFKKQ

>member
-9 IKNQKPKYYDGKDN
+9 IKNQKPKYDNGEDN

-33 QVPTQNQLNGFS
+33 QVPTQNQLNGLS

-60 WDNMPDKYYN
+60 WDNMPSKYYN
-70 TKGIISFNPPSET
+70 TKGIISFNQPSGNK
-83 VGLRYQQNLLGPY
+83 GLRFEDVPGPEY
-96 LPFDDKIQMPNSNQ
+96 GIRDNIQMPSSSQ
-110 LTNSIAEPEH
+110 LNGIVFNKPEH
-120 LEANPDLKGRYLND
+120 FETKPGSGNGGAAKGTSST
-134 KDGGNNNTS
+134 GS

-180 TSYGNVGGIQ
+180 TSYGNVGGVQ

-221 LSAGATIGSIGGP
+221 LSAGAAIGSIGGP
-234 LGAGIGAVVGGVGG
+234 LGAGIGAVVGGLGG
-248 LLFGNNAKR
+248 LLFGNSAKR

-274 VNTNIFNRAQAQSD
+274 TNTNIFNRAQAQSD
-288 LMKQQYMQRYGNTQG
+288 LMGQQYMQKYGNTQG
-303 GILYANNGKD
+303 GILYANKGKD
-313 IPMYNSGKDK
+313 MPMYNSGKDK
-323 VWSPDGYVSGAHN
+323 VWSPDGYVSGLHN

-350 GKASVITKGKI
+350 GKASVITKGKV

-370 SENDDNV
+370 SENDDNI
-377 ILGNDMDFITGKTFA
+377 ILGNDVDFTTGRTFA

-399 DRLHFINQ
+399 DKLHFINQ
-407 SEKKVGRYGKLSSL
+407 SEKKVGKYGKLSSL
-421 SKSTQDLY
+421 SKNTQNLY
-429 NKQIGSTKQQLLDGL
+429 KKQISSTKQQLLDGL

-458 NNMKQYAHFA
+458 NDMRQYAHFA
-468 NGKSSAFYNKWL
+468 SGKWL
-480 PYMQMAVPS
+480 PYMQMAMPS
-489 ITGIADGISRYIN
+489 ITGIADGIGRYIS
-502 ANKQNIENSDTYYRN
+502 ANKQNIENGDTYYRN
-517 PYAQRALQGFA
+517 PYAQRALQGLA
-528 GLRYDVDPELR
+528 GLRYDVDSELR

-609 ALTSARRYDA
+609 ALTAARRYDA

-634 QARRDAL
+634 QARKDAL

-661 SIYEQDMSNK
+661 RIYEQDMTNK
-671 KQDVQNNFE
+671 KQDVQNSLN
-680 IAKQNA
+680 IARETA
-686 ESNERIARILNKSNN
+686 ASNERIARMMNNSNR
-701 VVANPTFAGFMP
+701 VVTNPMFYGFTP
-713 YQPLASKLNFKYFG
+713 NSLYNSLDFNYKKFKQ